1 MHRARRTHKIRGLKI
16 CSNRL
21 TTAGFDKM
29 TEYLQ
34 GVSNINAAN
43 NELTEGIFE
52 VILKNKE
59 RLDSLRVLNLSHNP
73 IKVDLKIISKME
85 EVKKLGIVI
94 TL

>member
-1 MHRARRTHKIRGLKI
+1 
-16 CSNRL
+16 
-21 TTAGFDKM
+21 M

-43 NELTEGIFE
+43 NELNEGIFE

-59 RLDSLRVLNLSHNP
+59 RLDSLRVLNLTHNP
-73 IKVDLKIISKME
+73 IKVDLKINSKME
-85 EVKKLGIVI
+85 EVKKLGIVV